1 MTTADLRESASAPLP
16 IRLSADAVGFPSID
30 LATLRQMS
38 DRERMM
44 RPGTERAKLRARIV
58 MYLPALL
65 DLLDATPLTR
75 SPGPPRLSR

>member
-1 MTTADLRESASAPLP
+1 MTTADLREGASASTP
-16 IRLSADAVGFPSID
+16 IRLSPDAVGFPSIG

-58 MYLPALL
+58 VYLPALL
-65 DLLDATPLTR
+65 DLLDATPRTH
-75 SPGPPRLSR
+75 SPEPAQLPR